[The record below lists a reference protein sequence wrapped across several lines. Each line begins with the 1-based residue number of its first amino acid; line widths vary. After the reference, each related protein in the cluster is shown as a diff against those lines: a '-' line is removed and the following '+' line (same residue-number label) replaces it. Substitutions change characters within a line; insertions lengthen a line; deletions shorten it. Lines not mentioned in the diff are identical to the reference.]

1 MMKLMVKLLLLVI
14 LALVAYIIVRDDPG
28 FVLVKY
34 GELIAE
40 TTLAFAL
47 FLTFVLMVLFYY
59 LVRFLRGVLF
69 LPKTLHDK
77 SVDRRFSKSRRL
89 LNQGL
94 IDLAEGRFAK
104 AEKNLLKLVK
114 DSETPLLHYLAAARA
129 AQLQG
134 KHVERDAYLSA
145 AHDSNP
151 DAEVAIGVTQAEL
164 QLAHA
169 QTEQAL
175 ATLSHIHSISPKH
188 NYVSMLLAR
197 AYFEAGDWQQ
207 LVELLPDVRKTG
219 LIRETRLI
227 AMERA
232 GYSGLCQQAAERTGE
247 QELNRCWAKVPR
259 NMKSDPQVLGSYLEV
274 LNQRRWH
281 GQEVE
286 DLVTGV
292 LNKKW
297 DDRLIVLF
305 AESNHPDPKSQLLTM
320 EKWLKDFS
328 NNEYLLMALGITAIA
343 AQLWG
348 KAQGYLEAS
357 IEAKPTPR
365 ACLELARLLEDH
377 LQQDEQ
383 AAGFYK
389 QGLMLEAGNN
399 NGGQ

>member
-1 MMKLMVKLLLLVI
+1 MMKLLVKLLLLVV

-28 FVLVKY
+28 FVLIKY

-47 FLTFVLMVLFYY
+47 FMVFVLMVLFYY
-59 LVRFLRGVLF
+59 LIRFLRSVLF

-94 IDLAEGRFAK
+94 IDLAEGRFAQ
-104 AEKNLLKLVK
+104 AEKNLLKPVK
-114 DSETPLLHYLAAARA
+114 NSESPLLHYLAAARA

-134 KHVERDAYLSA
+134 KHAERDAYLSA
-145 AHDSNP
+145 AHDSSP

-175 ATLSHIHSISPKH
+175 ATLSHIHSIAPKH

-197 AYFEAGDWQQ
+197 AYYEAGDWQQ

-219 LIRETRLI
+219 LIREARLVE
-227 AMERA
+227 MERA
-232 GYSGLCQQAAERTGE
+232 GYSGLCRQTAERFGE
-247 QELNRCWAKVPR
+247 QELTQCWASVP
-259 NMKSDPQVLGSYLEV
+259 KSLKPDPQVLASYIEL
-274 LNQRRWH
+274 LNGRQWRDR
-281 GQEVE
+281 EIE
-286 DLVTGV
+286 DLVKGV

-297 DDRLIVLF
+297 DNNLILLF
-305 AESNHPDPKSQLLTM
+305 AEYHHPDPKAQLATM

-328 NNEYLLMALGITAIA
+328 NNEYLLMALGITAMS

-348 KAQGYLEAS
+348 KAQGYLESS
-357 IEAKPTPR
+357 IEARPTPR

-377 LQQDEQ
+377 LQQVDQ
-383 AAGFYK
+383 AADYYK
-389 QGLMLEAGNN
+389 QGLMLEADKTQGTA
-399 NGGQ
+399 